1 MGRSDLLGLQSEL
14 PGCDEGA
21 KLKRLG
27 FSAQNAKNSFMG
39 LKQMQKQVR
48 GFACFM
54 LLFLLALAG
63 TYSFGQAT
71 ATGTIQGTVTDKSNA
86 VVTGA
91 QVTATFKATGLT
103 RSATTNETG
112 SYRFDLLQ
120 AGTYEVKIA
129 KEGFSTVVQTA
140 ELLVGQSS
148 SVNVTLNPGAAT
160 TVVEVTGAAAL
171 VDVEKTS
178 VSQNITPSEV
188 EELPLA
194 GRDAANLAYL
204 VPGVKAADSYDPTKN
219 RYAILSVNG
228 SDGRNVNTTVN
239 GIDNKD
245 NTVGGAVMQLPLE
258 AVQEFQI
265 STQRFSAENGRS
277 QGAAINMITKSG
289 TNQYHGSVFGYFRDA
304 ALNTDE
310 KQANGDGTATN
321 AHPDYSRQFFGGS
334 VGGPL
339 KKDKLFAFFAIERQ
353 RESQGLTTSGD
364 ALPELQIAAQYPDL
378 FTVEPA
384 AVVPRPF
391 HEWRY
396 NGRLDWTINSR
407 NSAYVSYSSQANDSL
422 NDQADGTQDL
432 TAGNFTLNHLQI
444 ANVTLTSQLSS
455 NAVNQFTVGW
465 QYWNNLIDTH
475 VNAPLITFPSAQ
487 FGTNGNVP
495 QQSFQ
500 RKWQF
505 RDDFSKTV
513 GKHTFKGG
521 VDFIH
526 NPVEG
531 GFFKFNETL
540 ELDFGANPSEILAD
554 TTTYPNGFATPGAI
568 VGASFSTGD
577 PKFIVATKQ
586 LGFYFQDDW
595 KVTPR
600 LTLNL
605 GLRWDRDF
613 NALGQSDIPKSRT
626 YQELLALS
634 PNPIADHY
642 TRHLP
647 HDDTKDFSPR
657 FGFAY
662 DVTGAGKHVVRGGFG
677 LYFGNSFQNIP
688 LFMEQHANP
697 TIFQTVLSVSDPTT
711 TFPMAD
717 STGAC
722 GTTTLGQF
730 SYSKDAVAAVQ
741 ACLPGPQAALSEGSV
756 GRIID
761 PDYRN
766 PVAEEFNLGYS
777 WAINNNSAF
786 EVEYTHVLSLHENR
800 TYNVDQKVVD
810 YADFPSG
817 INQDGNVALIRPLGD
832 PGAVQGDITTGFYG
846 PFQQAGQPVLASV
859 RNEASIGRNRYDG
872 FNFSYHQR
880 MSRRFSLNANYTLS
894 WAYGYD
900 AGGFSAFRNYSR
912 DGYNPFASYEWGPM
926 SQDERHHITVSG
938 LVQLPKGFE
947 FAPILQF
954 GTARPYNLTNSGNTL
969 NTGGGTSNAVVVP
982 KNDPTNW
989 FAFAGDNGGAQQCY
1003 YLTTDCTIAKFDP
1016 LRGDAFFELDMKFAK
1031 NIRIGEK
1038 MNVQLVAQ
1046 AFNLTNRANYGNN
1059 FGGSIA
1065 DQGSFGKPIGFI
1077 APTATFI
1084 PRSIW
1089 GEFGVHFTF

>member
-1 MGRSDLLGLQSEL
+1 VTL
-14 PGCDEGA
+14 CGA
-21 KLKRLG
+21 
-27 FSAQNAKNSFMG
+27 
-39 LKQMQKQVR
+39 
-48 GFACFM
+48 
-54 LLFLLALAG
+54 
-63 TYSFGQAT
+63 TYVLGQAT
-71 ATGTIQGTVTDKSNA
+71 AAGTIQGTVTDKSNA
-86 VVTGA
+86 VVAGA
-91 QVTATFKATGLT
+91 QVVATFKATGLSRT
-103 RSATTNETG
+103 ATTSDTG
-112 SYRFDLLQ
+112 TYRFDLLQ
-120 AGTYEVKIA
+120 AGTYEVKIT
-129 KEGFSTVVQTA
+129 KQGFATVVQTTD
-140 ELLVGQSS
+140 LLVGQTAT
-148 SVNVTLNPGAAT
+148 VNANLSPGAAA
-160 TVVEVTGAAAL
+160 TVIEVTGSAPV
-171 VDVEKTS
+171 VDLEKTS

-188 EELPLA
+188 SELPLA

-239 GIDNKD
+239 GVDNKD

-289 TNQYHGSVFGYFRDA
+289 TNNYHGSAFGYFRDS

-310 KQANGDGTATN
+310 KDANGDGTSTPS
-321 AHPDYSRQFFGGS
+321 HPDYSRQFFGGS
-334 VGGPL
+334 IGGPI
-339 KKDKLFAFFAIERQ
+339 KRDKLFAFFAIERQ
-353 RESQGLTTSGD
+353 RESQGLATSGD
-364 ALPELQIAAQYPDL
+364 AYPELVLAQENGFPQ
-378 FTVEPA
+378 VEPA
-384 AVVPRPF
+384 QVIPRPF

-396 NGRLDWTINSR
+396 NGRLDWTINNR
-407 NSAYVSYSSQANDSL
+407 NSAYVSYSSQNNDSL

-432 TAGNFTLNHLQI
+432 TAGNFTTNHLQV
-444 ANVTLTSQLSS
+444 ANVTLTSQLTN
-455 NAVNQFTVGW
+455 NAVNQFMVGW
-465 QYWNNLIDTH
+465 QYWNNLIDSH
-475 VNAPLITFPSAQ
+475 INAPLITFPSAQ

-505 RDDFSKTV
+505 RDDFSKTI
-513 GKHTFKGG
+513 GKHTLRGG

-531 GFFKFNETL
+531 GFFKFNSTL
-540 ELDFGANPSEILAD
+540 ELDYGANPSEILAD
-554 TTTYPNGFATPGAI
+554 TATYPEGFATPGA
-568 VGASFSTGD
+568 VVSMSFSTGD

-605 GLRWDRDF
+605 GVRWDRDY
-613 NALGQSDIPKSRT
+613 NALGQSDIPDSRT
-626 YQELLALS
+626 YQELVAIS
-634 PNPIADHY
+634 PNPVSDPFIS
-642 TRHLP
+642 HLP

-677 LYFGNSFQNIP
+677 LYYGNSFQNIP

-697 TIFQTVLSVSDPTT
+697 TVFQTVLSLSAPSDPV
-711 TFPMAD
+711 PCA
-717 STGAC
+717 A
-722 GTTTLGQF
+722 TLGEWA
-730 SYSKDAVAAVQ
+730 YSDAAVASLQ
-741 ACLPGPQAALSEGSV
+741 ACLPGPSSTLADGAV

-761 PDYRN
+761 PNYQN

-777 WAINNNSAF
+777 WALNNNSAV

-800 TYNVDQKVVD
+800 TINIDQKVVD
-810 YADFPSG
+810 GTDG
-817 INQDGNVALIRPLGD
+817 DGNVVLIRPLD
-832 PGAVQGDITTGFYG
+832 
-846 PFQQAGQPVLASV
+846 QAFVDAGVPRLNSV
-859 RNEASIGRNRYDG
+859 RNEESIGRGRYDG
-872 FNFSYHQR
+872 FNFSYRQR
-880 MSRRFSLNANYTLS
+880 MNRHFSLNAAYTLS
-894 WAYGYD
+894 WAGGYNM
-900 AGGFSAFRNYSR
+900 GGFSAFRNYAR
-912 DGYNPFASYEWGPM
+912 DGYNPFASYEWGPS

-938 LVQLPKGFE
+938 LVQLPKGFD

-954 GTARPYNLTNSGNTL
+954 GTARPYNTTNSSSTL

-982 KNDPTNW
+982 KSDPRDW
-989 FAFAGDNGGAQQCY
+989 FAFAGDNVAAQNCY
-1003 YLTTDCTIAKFDP
+1003 YLTTDCAIAAFDP
-1016 LRGDAFFELDMKFAK
+1016 LRGQAFFELDARLAK
-1031 NIRIGEK
+1031 NIKIGEK
-1038 MNVQLVAQ
+1038 MNIQLVAQ

-1065 DQGSFGKPIGFI
+1065 DPGSFGKPVGFI